1 VDHPPE
7 VCTAREEEER
17 MPIIEA
23 RLLEGVFSSDERE
36 QLAEGLINAVVGVK
50 GESFRSETE
59 VLIAEVP
66 VALAG
71 NAVAIGVES
80 IGIVPNR
87 LEVGIGNLRAVDV
100 VRSV

>member
-1 VDHPPE
+1 MIRRRSAIR
-7 VCTAREEEER
+7 TKEEER
-17 MPIIEA
+17 MPLIEA

-66 VALAG
+66 VG
-71 NAVAIGVES
+71 SWYERGVR
-80 IGIVPNR
+80 IVPER
-87 LEVGIGNLRAVDV
+87 VGK
-100 VRSV
+100 